1 MITIHSS
8 RPNQSSV
15 MYQSDE
21 PLSEKQ
27 LFGFSDRWCQIDTDI
42 YLDDQEEFA
51 RIMKVC
57 LENFISIEVWD
68 TRVVSPE
75 FRSVSLYFHISKY
88 NLVVEEVLPK

>member
-15 MYQSDE
+15 MLQTDE
-21 PLSEKQ
+21 FLTEAQ
-27 LFGFSDRWCQIDTDI
+27 VLGYTDRWCQIDTDI
-42 YLDDQEEFA
+42 YLDDQEAFSA
-51 RIMKVC
+51 IVKLC

-75 FRSVSLYFHISKY
+75 FRAVSLYFHMSKY
-88 NLVVEEVLPK
+88 NLVCEEILPK